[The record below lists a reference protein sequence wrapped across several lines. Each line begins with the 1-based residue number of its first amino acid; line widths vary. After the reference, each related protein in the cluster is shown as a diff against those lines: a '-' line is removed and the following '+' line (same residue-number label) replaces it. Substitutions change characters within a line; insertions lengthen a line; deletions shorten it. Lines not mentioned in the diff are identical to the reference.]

1 MGGELADEILEVTIR
16 ADGRVEMHVQGVE
29 GMACLTD
36 TQELVARLGGD
47 VESQEL
53 TAEAYVETGE
63 EHHDR
68 LWQ

>member
-1 MGGELADEILEVTIR
+1 MAEEILEVKIR
-16 ADGRVEMHVQGVE
+16 PDGRVEMHLQGME
-29 GMACLTD
+29 GMGCLAE
-36 TQELVARLGGD
+36 TQDLVSRLGGE

-63 EHHDR
+63 ENHDR